1 MNLNLH
7 SCRPESDRHEL
18 EVKIRFGHLFT
29 NVCGISSVRK
39 RSDDIEAGQPS
50 TAKIGTRTRAPAH
63 LPVHLESQMLKGLLQ
78 KEFQKLTKWGLVNV
92 LLYLSLPESGWLMLE
107 VHVHFT
113 TLGLQDTF
121 INVWVADTPHGVQLL
136 SHMNMFF

>member
-1 MNLNLH
+1 M
-7 SCRPESDRHEL
+7 

-50 TAKIGTRTRAPAH
+50 TTKIGTRTRAPAH

-78 KEFQKLTKWGLVNV
+78 KEFQKLKMWGVGECLVV
-92 LLYLSLPESGWLMLE
+92 PEP
-107 VHVHFT
+107 
-113 TLGLQDTF
+113 
-121 INVWVADTPHGVQLL
+121 A
-136 SHMNMFF
+136 